1 MLFLVGLPL
10 VGCSNDT
17 SLLVHAD
24 QYGERW
30 PYRGFDGGVL
40 HCYPKRNPLTG
51 RRDLQEITIS
61 LGGTEYGINGT
72 ALVRFADPHR
82 FVPRNQFGTYDVK
95 ALDGMDDLMA
105 KGRALCRG

>member
-1 MLFLVGLPL
+1 MTVRGPRRCRKVRHLVMLFLVGLPLVGLPL

-17 SLLVHAD
+17 SLPIRAD

-61 LGGTEYGINGT
+61 LGGTEYGIT
-72 ALVRFADPHR
+72 LHLTLFS
-82 FVPRNQFGTYDVK
+82 
-95 ALDGMDDLMA
+95 
-105 KGRALCRG
+105 